1 MNVVFAK
8 TCANC
13 ECVVHSYEDL
23 CNKCYSKINFL
34 TKHYCNTCGVLIPG
48 DIITCGLCTTKQPPF
63 ITLKSVFGY
72 DENSKNMIIN
82 LKFFDNLIY
91 VKTYAKWM
99 YNANQD
105 MFQNADL
112 IVPIPLHKL
121 RLFKRKFNQS
131 ALLAQAISKLS
142 KLPCDLFKIKRVCNT
157 KPQSGLSLKQRQENL
172 KKAFRVLNE
181 KAFMNKSIVLIDD
194 VITTGATIRSCA
206 QEIMNSGAK
215 EVRVLSLART
225 INELPNSF
233 VV

>member
-1 MNVVFAK
+1 
-8 TCANC
+8 
-13 ECVVHSYEDL
+13 
-23 CNKCYSKINFL
+23 
-34 TKHYCNTCGVLIPG
+34 
-48 DIITCGLCTTKQPPF
+48 
-63 ITLKSVFGY
+63 
-72 DENSKNMIIN
+72 MIIN